1 MLYRIV
7 NASGILEEGKIR
19 NILYSIIAIAS
30 LAILPQTA
38 NAQLPSLL
46 GKVQVGNSVV
56 PLGTGNEVQVN
67 VLTPEHTNTESL
79 GVHLLGED
87 HLLAAQS
94 PVIMG
99 LDGKRLDVR
108 LSTSLDS
115 TILGALSK

>member
-1 MLYRIV
+1 M
-7 NASGILEEGKIR
+7 R
-19 NILYSIIAIAS
+19 NILCSTIAIAS
-30 LAILPQTA
+30 LAIVPQTA
-38 NAQLPSLL
+38 NAQLSSLL

-67 VLTPEHTNTESL
+67 VLTPEHTNAESL

-94 PVIMG
+94 PIIMG